1 MTAKDRL
8 TEQALTRRSAKPDS
22 SRNLAS
28 RLIPKSAVGSVWWFD
43 WKMPRNPGRNG
54 CRVTGS
60 AKIVLVEDEAF
71 QREVIA
77 ECLAQHGLRP
87 TALSS
92 GAELKRL
99 AQYSMPDIALLDVHL
114 NEPEDGF
121 ALARWLRS
129 RSARIGILMLTVAG
143 DTIDR
148 VVGLESG
155 ADDYVVKPFEARE
168 LVARVK
174 SLLRRTGRTPQPPR
188 LSEVRIGMAMLD
200 LQRRLLVLADGA
212 EAKLSAS
219 EFELL
224 RLFVENPNRPL
235 ARDWLLETAARRDPQ
250 AFDRA
255 IDHRVMRLRRKLERD
270 PSHPEAIRSVRGIGY
285 MFVPSSD

>member
-1 MTAKDRL
+1 M
-8 TEQALTRRSAKPDS
+8 S
-22 SRNLAS
+22 
-28 RLIPKSAVGSVWWFD
+28 
-43 WKMPRNPGRNG
+43 
-54 CRVTGS
+54 GS

-77 ECLAQHGLRP
+77 ECLARHGLRP
-87 TALSS
+87 TVLAS

-99 AQYSMPDIALLDVHL
+99 AQHAMPDLVLLDVNL

-129 RSARIGILMLTVAG
+129 RSGQIGILMLTVAG

-155 ADDYVVKPFEARE
+155 ADDYVVKPFEPRE

-174 SLLRRTGRTPQPPR
+174 ALLRRSGDSLQQPPR
-188 LSEVRIGMAMLD
+188 LTEVRMGTAILD
-200 LQRRLLVLADGA
+200 LVRRLLVLADGV
-212 EAKLSAS
+212 EDRLSAG

-235 ARDWLLETAARRDPQ
+235 TRDWLLEAISHRDAQ

-255 IDHRVMRLRRKLERD
+255 IDNRIMRLRRKLERD
-270 PSHPEAIRSVRGIGY
+270 PSHPETIRSVRGVGY
-285 MFVPSSD
+285 MFVPSND

>member
-1 MTAKDRL
+1 MN
-8 TEQALTRRSAKPDS
+8 SP
-22 SRNLAS
+22 
-28 RLIPKSAVGSVWWFD
+28 
-43 WKMPRNPGRNG
+43 
-54 CRVTGS
+54 

-71 QREVIA
+71 QRQVIA

-87 TALSS
+87 TTFAS
-92 GAELKRL
+92 GSEFKRL
-99 AQYSMPDIALLDVHL
+99 AQHAMPDVALLDVHL
-114 NEPEDGF
+114 NEAEDGF

-129 RSARIGILMLTVAG
+129 RSARVGILMLTAAG

-155 ADDYVVKPFEARE
+155 ADDYVAKPFEPRE

-174 SLLRRTGRTPQPPR
+174 ALLRRTAAVAAAPLLT
-188 LSEVRIGMAMLD
+188 EVRVGAAMLD
-200 LQRRLLVLADGA
+200 LQRRTLTLADGSPDS
-212 EAKLSAS
+212 LSAS

-235 ARDWLLETAARRDPQ
+235 TRDWLLETIAHREPE

-255 IDHRVMRLRRKLERD
+255 IDNRVMRLRRKLERD
-270 PSHPEAIRSVRGIGY
+270 PAKPEAIRSVRGVGY
-285 MFVPSSD
+285 MFVPSDG